1 MIAVS
6 FRILLYALVAATS
19 PLALGATVAVLK
31 SEHGRLNGAAFAL
44 AFVVAQTIVTA
55 LVLAFDVASVPE
67 LEDGHGTLGSL
78 LALAVGIALLVTSAY
93 VARHPRHHEDRPP
106 SPRAQRLL
114 TRLGRLSPW
123 TALVVGALLGVGGPK
138 RLTITILVAATL
150 SAAALAPSEEVGL
163 GLFYV
168 VLATVLVWLP
178 VLLVIVFG
186 DRATAWMAE
195 AQRWVHANEQPLVLY
210 PSLVLGLVLVV
221 DGVLYLL

>member
-31 SEHGRLNGAAFAL
+31 SDHGRLNGAAFAL
-44 AFVVAQTIVTA
+44 AFVATQTLVTA
-55 LVLAFDVASVPE
+55 LVLAFDVASVPH
-67 LEDGHGTLGSL
+67 LEDGHGTLGSV
-78 LALAVGIALLVTSAY
+78 LALMVGVALLVTSAY
-93 VARHPRHHEDRPP
+93 VARHPRHHEDRPLN
-106 SPRAQRLL
+106 PRTQRLL

-123 TALVVGALLGVGGPK
+123 TALVVGALLGFGGPK

-150 SAAALAPSEEVGL
+150 SAADIAPSEKLAL
-163 GLFYV
+163 GIFYV
-168 VLATVLVWLP
+168 VVATVLVWLP

-186 DRATAWMAE
+186 DRATTWMAD
-195 AQRWVHANEQPLVLY
+195 AQAWVYAHEQPLVLW
-210 PSLVLGLVLVV
+210 PSLVLGLVLVA